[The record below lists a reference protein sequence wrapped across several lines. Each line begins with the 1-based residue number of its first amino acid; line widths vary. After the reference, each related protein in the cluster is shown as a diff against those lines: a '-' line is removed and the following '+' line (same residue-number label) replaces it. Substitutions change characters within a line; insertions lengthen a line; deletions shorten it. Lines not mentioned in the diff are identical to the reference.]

1 MKTMNIDMIN
11 TIREELR
18 WLFLAIVLSFSAWFV
33 LSILSDQSL
42 IVDSHRYSREL
53 YGFGIT
59 IGFIYLLRA
68 SRKWVN
74 LSW

>member
-1 MKTMNIDMIN
+1 MKTMKIDITN

-18 WLFLAIVLSFSAWFV
+18 WLLLAIVLSFSAWFV